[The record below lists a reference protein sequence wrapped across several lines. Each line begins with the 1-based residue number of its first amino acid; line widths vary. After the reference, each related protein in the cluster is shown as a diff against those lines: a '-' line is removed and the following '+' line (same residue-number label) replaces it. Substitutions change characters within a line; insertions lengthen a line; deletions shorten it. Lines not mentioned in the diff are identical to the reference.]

1 MELKKYFYEK
11 FKYIFKNEINSENN
25 NKQDMKDKELFEEFI
40 SSFDNEYI
48 YKNQKDLN
56 FRKQFIRKYCNYLF
70 FNNIVN
76 SMTCNNAVKD
86 INVSDIEKFL
96 NLTHKEINLGE
107 DTIYITH
114 PWKGKNLTGNTNA
127 YRGVV
132 YNGFVSDEKNIK
144 GFYIEELNIGYIYNG
159 NHSISIGSIVG
170 DVCIKTNINYFKSC
184 TFKKE
189 FYNYHILYN
198 KIITDNEEI
207 KITNWKFA
215 VLLKLIQLTSMTLN
229 NKTI

>member
-11 FKYIFKNEINSENN
+11 FKYIFINEINSENN

-76 SMTCNNAVKD
+76 SMSCNYAFKD

-96 NLTHKEINLGE
+96 DLTHKEIVLGE

-127 YRGVV
+127 YIGVV
-132 YNGFVSDEKNIK
+132 YNGFVFDEINIR

-159 NHSISIGSIVG
+159 NHSVSIGSIIG

-189 FYNYHILYN
+189 FYNYKILYN
-198 KIITDNEEI
+198 KIITDNEKIEI
-207 KITNWKFA
+207 MNWRFA
-215 VLLKLIQLTSMTLN
+215 ALLKIIQLTYKKIN
-229 NKTI
+229 

>member
-11 FKYIFKNEINSENN
+11 FKYIFINEINSENN

-76 SMTCNNAVKD
+76 SMSCNYAFKD

-96 NLTHKEINLGE
+96 DLTHKEIVLGE

-127 YRGVV
+127 YIGAV
-132 YNGFVSDEKNIK
+132 YNGFVFDEINIR

-159 NHSISIGSIVG
+159 NHSVSIGSIIG

-189 FYNYHILYN
+189 FYNYKILYN
-198 KIITDNEEI
+198 KIITDNEKIEI
-207 KITNWKFA
+207 MNWRFA
-215 VLLKLIQLTSMTLN
+215 ALLKIIQLTYKKIN
-229 NKTI
+229 